1 MSRESDTRLID
12 ITVTFVKNQLAH
24 AEGGHDWHHIE
35 RVWKLAKTIASKY
48 ECDKTVVELG
58 ALLHDIADSK
68 FYNGD
73 ETIGPQIAGKFLMD
87 QKVDESIISQIDF
100 IIRNISFKN
109 RGDVV
114 EMPIELQ
121 IVQDADRIDAL
132 GAIGIARC
140 FNFGGFKGNPMH
152 IPGVEPNMNQTKQ
165 EYKKSNGTSINHFYE
180 KLFLLKDMM
189 NTDEGRSLAAARH
202 KYMEGFVEQF
212 MSEWN
217 GEV

>member
-12 ITVTFVKNQLAH
+12 ITVTFVKNQLTH

-121 IVQDADRIDAL
+121 IVQDADSIDAL

>member
-1 MSRESDTRLID
+1 MIDEPETHLID
-12 ITVTFVKNQLAH
+12 TTINFVKTQLAN
-24 AEGGHDWHHIE
+24 AEGGHDWYHIE
-35 RVWKLAKTIASKY
+35 RVWNVAKTIASKY
-48 ECDKTVVELG
+48 ECNKLVVELG

-73 ETIGPQIAGKFLMD
+73 ETVGPKISRKFLME
-87 QKVDESIISQIDF
+87 QRVDESIISQIDY
-100 IIRNISFKN
+100 IIRNVSFKN

-121 IVQDADRIDAL
+121 IIQDADRIDAL

-189 NTDEGRSLAAARH
+189 NTKEGRLLAVARH
-202 KYMEGFVEQF
+202 EYMEGFVKQF

-217 GEV
+217 GVA